1 MKTLISAT
9 VLALLSSSAL
19 AAESWWG
26 GFGNNSEVDPLYS
39 NSIGNRPI
47 ITEQS
52 AHEVT
57 VSLDEYGKGIPDLYA
72 GYGVDGYVDVQIDSA
87 SFVTSLDK
95 LTAGNPDIDTGPG
108 LTQGRDYSRSLSAR

>member
-9 VLALLSSSAL
+9 VLALASNLAV

-26 GFGNNSEVDPLYS
+26 GFGNNPEVAPLYS
-39 NSIGNRPI
+39 NSIGKRPI
-47 ITEQS
+47 PTEPS
-52 AHEVT
+52 AHGVT

-72 GYGVDGYVDVQIDSA
+72 GYGADGYVDVQVSSA

-108 LTQGRDYSRSLSAR
+108 LTQGRDYSRSLVAR

>member
-9 VLALLSSSAL
+9 VLALVTSSAI

-26 GFGNNSEVDPLYS
+26 GFGTNAEIDPGYS
-39 NSIGNRPI
+39 NSLGDRPI
-47 ITEQS
+47 PANPS

-57 VSLDEYGKGIPDLYA
+57 VSLDEYAKGNPDLYA
-72 GYGVDGYVDVQIDSA
+72 GYGADGEAHVQMDSA

-95 LTAGNPDIDTGPG
+95 FTAGNPDIDTGPG
-108 LTQGRDYSRSLSAR
+108 LNQGRDRSRSLAAR